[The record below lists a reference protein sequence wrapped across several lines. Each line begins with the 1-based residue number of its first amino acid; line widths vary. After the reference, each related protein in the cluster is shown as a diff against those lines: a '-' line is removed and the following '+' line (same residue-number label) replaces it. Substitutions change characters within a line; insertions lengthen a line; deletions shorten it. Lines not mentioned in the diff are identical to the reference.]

1 MENIEK
7 YVPAKISEPS
17 EPLLDGSVVELK
29 EYEIQSNLGNTLRL
43 SGKLS
48 EARKHLLSSLEIN
61 PRFAMAWNNMGCYHN
76 DSGNSLEAMLC
87 FEKAIYLD
95 NTSEGVMLA
104 YVNLNNVLQTQ
115 TSAFWPFVCSNV
127 GLNADGERGQGSRVF
142 NPEEITQ
149 LDGFGKPLVSLN
161 TGQGPVVA
169 TARRDE
175 VAELRSSFG
184 GQTEECANKLNNLA
198 NKIREENTTEAI
210 ERAKHLYL
218 KALEIDPKCAPA
230 HCNVGSI
237 LFQEGKMNDAE
248 SYFKKACEINPVFAE
263 AHNNLGS
270 VMKANYDLKQAVK
283 CYQKAIQATPTF
295 WMAHFNLG
303 NVFKDLKHF
312 TEAIKHYNKTL
323 EINPNCDEAYC
334 NLIHC
339 FQNVGN
345 WTNYNARMEKL
356 SKIVEHVTIRKR
368 LPSVQPLHSFL
379 YPLSHK
385 AQREIAAVCAETC
398 LKTISFLHK
407 SPYSTTRGLKKRLK
421 IGYVST
427 DFCNH
432 PTAHLMQSIPG
443 MHDKTRFEI
452 FCYALTP
459 SDNSSFRKKVE
470 TETEHFV
477 DLSNTTNEIAADTIN
492 ENDIDILVNVNGYTT
507 GARNEIFALRPA
519 PIQAMWLAFPGTSGA
534 TFMDYIITD
543 KVTSPSIFEPNY
555 SEKLA
560 YMPNTFFIGDHKQMF
575 HIDEPAQH
583 WSKGRLSVEE
593 TPHVFET
600 GVKSRSTFVS
610 GVYRVNSDGLSSCV
624 EEDETSQKLYLTREK
639 YGIPESEIVF
649 CNFCQIFKMDPE
661 TFTSW
666 VEIVKSVPGSV
677 LWLLR
682 FPPTGEKNLR
692 EFAES
697 LGLDRA
703 RLIFSDIVDKQEHVF
718 RAQLADICLDTARY
732 NGHTTSMD
740 VLWSGTPIVT
750 LPGETFASRVTA
762 SQLTALGCPE
772 LIARD
777 RKDYVTIATRLGKD
791 LTYLCNMRDKIW
803 KARTTSPLFD
813 CKQYTNDLE
822 NLYIQLNS
830 LRSFSG

>member
-1 MENIEK
+1 ME
-7 YVPAKISEPS
+7 P
-17 EPLLDGSVVELK
+17 DLK
-29 EYEIQSNLGNTLRL
+29 DYEIQSNLGNALRL

-48 EARKHLLSSLEIN
+48 EARKHLLISLEIN

-87 FEKAIYLD
+87 FEKAIFLD
-95 NTSEGVMLA
+95 NTLMLA
-104 YVNLNNVLQTQ
+104 YFNLKNVLQTQ
-115 TSAFWPFVCSNV
+115 TSAFWPFDV
-127 GLNADGERGQGSRVF
+127 GL
-142 NPEEITQ
+142 
-149 LDGFGKPLVSLN
+149 
-161 TGQGPVVA
+161 TGRDA
-169 TARRDE
+169 LSARC
-175 VAELRSSFG
+175 SP
-184 GQTEECANKLNNLA
+184 NKLNNLA
-198 NKIREENTTEAI
+198 NTIRAENTTEAI
-210 ERAKHLYL
+210 ECAKHLYL
-218 KALEIDPKCAPA
+218 KALETDPKCAPA
-230 HCNVGSI
+230 HCNVGAI

-248 SYFKKACEINPVFAE
+248 SHFRKACEINPAFAE

-270 VMKANYDLKQAVK
+270 VMKANFDLAEAIE
-283 CYQKAIQATPTF
+283 CYQKAIEATPTF

-312 TEAIKHYNKTL
+312 TEAIKHYNNAL
-323 EINPNCDEAYC
+323 ETNPNCDEAYC

-339 FQNVGN
+339 FQNEGN

-356 SKIVEHVTIRKR
+356 SKIVEHVTIKKR

-379 YPLSHK
+379 YPLSHR

-398 LKTISFLHK
+398 LKTVSFLHK
-407 SPYSTTRGLKKRLK
+407 SPYSATRSPSTREAQRRLRV
-421 IGYVST
+421 GYVST

-459 SDNSSFRKKVE
+459 SDNSSFRKKLE

-477 DLSNTTNEIAADTIN
+477 DLSNTTNEAAADTIN
-492 ENDIDILVNVNGYTT
+492 ENGIDILVNVNGYTT

-543 KVTSPSIFEPNY
+543 KVTSPSIFESNY

-575 HIDEPAQH
+575 HIDEPPPA
-583 WSKGRLSVEE
+583 
-593 TPHVFET
+593 
-600 GVKSRSTFVS
+600 GVKPRFVS
-610 GVYRVNSDGLSSCV
+610 GVFRNGDRV
-624 EEDETSQKLYLTREK
+624 KLHRAK

-666 VEIVKSVPGSV
+666 VEIVKTVPGSV

-682 FPPTGEKNLR
+682 FPPSGERNLR
-692 EFAES
+692 QFAES
-697 LGLDRA
+697 LGLGRD

-740 VLWSGTPIVT
+740 VLWSGTPVVT

-772 LIARD
+772 LVARD
-777 RKDYVTIATRLGKD
+777 RKDYVTIATRLGTD
-791 LTYLCNMRDKIW
+791 LAYLRNMRDKVW
-803 KARTTSPLFD
+803 KARTSSSLFD

-822 NLYIQLNS
+822 TLYLELVSENEKIIDNKQNK
-830 LRSFSG
+830 